1 MKISLI
7 IPVYNKAP
15 FLKRCLDSVA
25 NQTDK
30 TAQII
35 IVDDGSTDG
44 STAICAQY
52 REKYDWEL
60 WCTQNRGVSEARNL
74 GIKKAQSEY
83 IAFLD
88 ADDVLVP
95 DAIEIMNKI
104 ARHGYGIYQFGQYR
118 CRDAE
123 QLSYLH
129 LTLPYSV
136 PKGHYTFDN
145 IPRYWVMVWNKL
157 FKRSLIEKNNIKF
170 RPGMQ
175 FGEDALFSAECI
187 LANGGLY
194 HAPQATVAHVW
205 DDKNSLC
212 RGNMTVDKLE
222 KLDKELNELARRQT
236 DLDKKEWMQ
245 KAILQH
251 RQSKLFRQFGV
262 GRVPTGK
269 YDIVYFV
276 KEDEI
281 NEELV
286 YSLRSVEENWQ
297 YNKVWFY
304 GGCPAGLVPDHY
316 MKIHQSATSK
326 WQRVREMLYQACQ
339 NDKITEDFW
348 LFNDDFFILKP
359 MSEDMPP
366 QYNGDLMT
374 YIEKVERRSGG
385 QNEFT
390 LRLRHLVDTLHD
402 AGRGTLNYA
411 VHKPML
417 INRKKMLKVLDLF
430 PDEPMSRGLYG
441 NYWDIGG
448 ENKHDMKIRILNFT
462 NMYAVE
468 NFWEFVSTSDV
479 SFRDGEVGGFIRHR
493 FNKKSRFEK
502 ND

>member
-1 MKISLI
+1 MYANAHYNRGGNSMKISLI

-30 TAQII
+30 NAQII
-35 IVDDGSTDG
+35 VVDDGSTDG
-44 STAICAQY
+44 SGKICDEY
-52 REKYDWEL
+52 GEKYGWEVYHTPNL
-60 WCTQNRGVSEARNL
+60 GVSEARNL
-74 GIKKAQSEY
+74 GIEEAIGTY
-83 IAFLD
+83 VTFLD
-88 ADDVLVP
+88 ADDVLLP
-95 DAIEIMNKI
+95 DAIKIMNKI
-104 ARHGYGIYQFGQYR
+104 VRRGYGIYQFGQYR
-118 CRDAE
+118 CRDPE
-123 QLSYLH
+123 QLNYLH
-129 LTLPYSV
+129 LTIPYGS

-145 IPRYWVMVWNKL
+145 IPKYWVMVWNKL
-157 FKRSLIEKNNIKF
+157 FKRSLIEDNDIKF
-170 RPGMQ
+170 RYGMQ

-194 HAPQATVAHVW
+194 HAPQATIAHVW

-212 RGNMTVDKLE
+212 RGDLTADKLE
-222 KLDKELNELARRQT
+222 KLDKELNKLAKKQT
-236 DLDKKEWMQ
+236 DPDKKAWVET
-245 KAILQH
+245 AILQH
-251 RQSKLFRQFGV
+251 RQSKLFRRFGV
-262 GRVPTGK
+262 GREPNGK

-276 KEDEI
+276 KETEI

-304 GGCPAGLVPDHY
+304 GGCPAGLVPDHHV
-316 MKIHQSATSK
+316 KIHQSATSK
-326 WQRVREMLYQACQ
+326 WQRVREMLYRACQ

-359 MSEDMPP
+359 VSEDMPP

-374 YIEKVERRSGG
+374 YIEKTERRHKAPD
-385 QNEFT
+385 EFT
-390 LRLRHLVDTLHD
+390 ESLRHLVDTLHD

-448 ENKHDMKIRILNFT
+448 ENKHDMKIRVLNYNNILHFSSL
-462 NMYAVE
+462 A
-468 NFWEFVSTSDV
+468 
-479 SFRDGEVGGFIRHR
+479 
-493 FNKKSRFEK
+493 
-502 ND
+502 